1 MNWLDLRLT
10 GKNKTDSMEKR
21 WKIKEEDKAITQ
33 ELKEQLNVDSAI
45 AGILTKRGI
54 TGFEA
59 ARIFF
64 NPDASQL
71 HDPFLMKDME
81 KAVTAILSAIK
92 NKQKILVFGDYDVD
106 GTTAV
111 ACMYQFLVS
120 IYEPEMVDY
129 YIPDRYREGYG
140 ISAAGIQYAADNE
153 YKLMVALDCGIK
165 SVDLIG
171 VAKASGVEVI
181 VCDHHLPGNELPPAL
196 AILNPKQKDCSYPYK
211 ELCGCGVGFKLIT
224 AIVTTLGKDRECAD
238 YYLDLVATAIAADIV
253 PMTGENRV
261 LAYLGLKR
269 VNENPSAGI
278 KALIELNGLK
288 KSLVI
293 SNLVF
298 IIAPRV
304 NAAGRMHDGK
314 SAVKLFVEKDK
325 EKAKEW
331 AEKLHVHNSERK
343 EADTSITEQA
353 IAMIENDIVLKNRK
367 STVLFQ
373 DHWHKG
379 VIGIVASR
387 LIEHYYRP
395 TIVLT
400 QSGELIAGSARSIPG
415 FNIHEG
421 LDGCKE
427 FLIGFGGH
435 YFAAGMTLHPTQL
448 EAFISRFEEI
458 VATTV
463 PAEAFIPEI
472 QIDANVDFTSING
485 RFFRI
490 LQRMEPFGPENLN
503 PVLVSYNVR
512 NRASRIVKEKHI
524 RFDLVQNGINLKGIG
539 FNMADKY
546 HIIET
551 NLPIDIVFTIEENEW
566 NNEKSIQLKVIDFRL
581 SETATT
587 TEPLLMTNS
596 HTV

>member
-1 MNWLDLRLT
+1 
-10 GKNKTDSMEKR
+10 MEKR
-21 WKIKEEDKAITQ
+21 WKIKEEDKSVTQ
-33 ELKEQLNVDSAI
+33 DLKEKLNVDTAI

-71 HDPFLMKDME
+71 HDPFLMKDMD
-81 KAVTAILSAIK
+81 KAVTAILSAIR

-120 IYEPEMVDY
+120 IYELEMVDY

-140 ISAAGIQYAADNE
+140 ISAAGIQYAADND

-171 VAKASGVEVI
+171 MAKASGVEVI

-196 AILNPKQKDCSYPYK
+196 AILNPKQKDCNYPYK

-224 AIVTTLGKDRECAD
+224 ALVITLGKDRECAD

-353 IAMIENDIVLKNRK
+353 IAIIENDLVLKNRK

-373 DHWHKG
+373 EHWHKG

-435 YFAAGMTLHPTQL
+435 YFAAGMTLHPSQL
-448 EAFISRFEEI
+448 QAFISRFEDI
-458 VATTV
+458 VAATV

-472 QIDANVDFTSING
+472 LIDADVDFSSING
-485 RFFRI
+485 KFFRI

-503 PVLVSYNVR
+503 PILVSFNVR
-512 NRASRIVKEKHI
+512 NRASRIVKGKHI

-539 FNMADKY
+539 FNMADKFP
-546 HIIET
+546 IIEK
-551 NLPIDIVFTIEENEW
+551 NQPIDIVYTIEENEW

-581 SETATT
+581 SETAPSP
-587 TEPLLMTNS
+587 EILMTTDS
-596 HTV
+596 HVLS